1 MRIRRIRIATRPRCD
16 DALKQSLSAASPVA
30 RTATTPRHGA
40 PGRAKKPTTTA
51 RFTGVPEAGMT
62 IAGSQRLTRRHRG
75 FLRSCVVDRTG
86 FRRPAVAMPSRC
98 KRRGYRSMRSVW
110 WQRGNPR
117 VADCRRSMPSARCAG
132 SRPRN
137 AMAAEAKRSRRSA
150 RSPSQARRIGSP
162 LRVGH
167 GLSRLKE
174 CRGKSVAAHAPP
186 QARGEQ

>member
-1 MRIRRIRIATRPRCD
+1 MRSRVGGGSPERLDEQFRRMRASLGPAAALASQLPGIWGKSRAHPPYSHRNPAEMRRRVEAIALGGLARRANRDHPRD
-16 DALKQSLSAASPVA
+16 G
-30 RTATTPRHGA
+30 T
-40 PGRAKKPTTTA
+40 PGRAKKPTTAA

-62 IAGSQRLTRRHRG
+62 IAGSQRLARRHRG

-137 AMAAEAKRSRRSA
+137 AMAAEAKR
-150 RSPSQARRIGSP
+150 
-162 LRVGH
+162 
-167 GLSRLKE
+167 
-174 CRGKSVAAHAPP
+174 
-186 QARGEQ
+186 